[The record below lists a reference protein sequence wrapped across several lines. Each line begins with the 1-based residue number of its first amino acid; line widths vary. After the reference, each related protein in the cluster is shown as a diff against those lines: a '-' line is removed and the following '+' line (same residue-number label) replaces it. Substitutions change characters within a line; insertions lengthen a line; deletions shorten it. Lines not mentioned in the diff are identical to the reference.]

1 MHLCNWSILQLH
13 NLCVF
18 SYSGMCCVYIYVCVL
33 CVYVCVG
40 MCACVYI
47 HVDVGVY
54 MCTCACVLCVCEHMW
69 VWGVACCKAD
79 WCKAHKGHFAYLYIY
94 TIYIYCILYIKSILH
109 NILCTHMH
117 TYVIVMETSLCYTL
131 ESMQVY
137 LTCNVNSNFHKINI
151 LRMDIW
157 TC

>member
-1 MHLCNWSILQLH
+1 M
-13 NLCVF
+13 CVF
-18 SYSGMCCVYIYVCVL
+18 LLWYVL
-33 CVYVCVG
+33 CVHICVCTCVCV
-40 MCACVYI
+40 CACVYI

-54 MCTCACVLCVCEHMW
+54 MCTCACVLCVCVSTW

-79 WCKAHKGHFAYLYIY
+79 WYKAHKGHFTYVPIHTY

-137 LTCNVNSNFHKINI
+137 LTCNVNSNLHKINI